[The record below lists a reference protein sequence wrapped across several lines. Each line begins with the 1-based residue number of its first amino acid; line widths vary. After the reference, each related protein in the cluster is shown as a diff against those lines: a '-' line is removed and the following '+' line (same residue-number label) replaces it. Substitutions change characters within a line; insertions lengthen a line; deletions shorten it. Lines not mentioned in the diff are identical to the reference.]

1 MRRNL
6 EISNC
11 RRYVPGEHRRGGGD
25 TYVAQE
31 ATLRTLLLWIM
42 AMGDFEAPG
51 ARTTTRKRRNNPAT

>member
-1 MRRNL
+1 M
-6 EISNC
+6 
-11 RRYVPGEHRRGGGD
+11 PGEHRRGGGD